1 MSVLLVAR
9 GIRVLGPDGTAL
21 VDGVDLR
28 LRRGETL
35 ALVGAS
41 GAGKSLTARALI
53 GLVPPPARMTEGVVE
68 LDGRDTAALGGRDP
82 LGVRGRRIALVPQ
95 DPAASLNPVRRVGA
109 QIAEVLRAHRG
120 MDRGQAREAAR
131 AALAEVGVPR
141 DDHPHRLSG
150 GQRQRA
156 AIALALAPGPE
167 VVIAD
172 EPTSALDAP
181 LRLEILA
188 LLRARRAAGGLALLL
203 VAHDIGTVA
212 RVADRVMVMSAG
224 RIVEEGSARAVI
236 GAPRDRRTRE
246 LIASAPRLPR
256 GGGA

>member
-1 MSVLLVAR
+1 MSALLVAR
-9 GIRVLGPDGTAL
+9 GIRVVAPDGTPL
-21 VDGVDLR
+21 VDGVDLL

-35 ALVGAS
+35 ALIGAS

-53 GLVPPPARMTEGVVE
+53 GLVPPPARMTAGTVE

-82 LGVRGRRIALVPQ
+82 SGIRGRRVALVAQ
-95 DPAASLNPVRRVGA
+95 DPAASLNPARRVGA
-109 QIAEVLRAHRG
+109 QIAEVVRVHRG
-120 MDRGQAREAAR
+120 LDRAAAR
-131 AALAEVGVPR
+131 AAAAAALAEVGVTR

-156 AIALALAPGPE
+156 AIALALAPGPD

-172 EPTSALDAP
+172 EPTSALDPP
-181 LRLEILA
+181 LRVEILA
-188 LLRARRAAGGLALLL
+188 LLSARRAAGGLAMLL
-203 VAHDIGTVA
+203 VAHDLGTVA

-236 GAPRDRRTRE
+236 GAPRDPGTRA
-246 LIASAPRLPR
+246 LIAAAPRLPR